1 MRTKYFDDKDIDEAL
16 FQAGNN
22 YKKAEQLL
30 NNGLVYGV

>member
-22 YKKAEQLL
+22 YKKAE
-30 NNGLVYGV
+30 